1 MIYIYLSFVLFLFV
15 FPVWRKVY
23 KRKHNKN
30 KVVQVIDDNCARCR
44 NCLQKCHHGVLEMV
58 NTEKGT
64 RIVVVNPQQC
74 TGCGD
79 CVGACNFNALVL
91 VDRVQHKN

>member
-1 MIYIYLSFVLFLFV
+1 MFPPLIKV
-15 FPVWRKVY
+15 FRRK
-23 KRKHNKN
+23 RNKN

-44 NCLQKCHHGVLEMV
+44 NCIQKCHHGVLEMV

-64 RIVVVNPQQC
+64 RIVVVNPHQC
-74 TGCGD
+74 AGCGD

-91 VDRVQHKN
+91 VGRVAHKD